1 MLAHS
6 IEVLLVEDDAVDVE
20 LTREALLESKIKV
33 NLNVVRDG
41 EKAMVYLRK
50 EGEYS
55 KSKTPDLVI
64 LDLNLPRMNGQ
75 EVLQAM
81 KSDED
86 LKKIPVVVLTTS
98 SDKQDIA
105 KSYALGANCYVTKP
119 MGLDQ
124 FSQVVHSIE
133 TFWFTIVRLPQKEGF

>member
-1 MLAHS
+1 MWAEP
-6 IEVLLVEDDAVDVE
+6 IDILLVEDDAVDVE
-20 LTREALLESKIKV
+20 LTREALSESKIKV
-33 NLNVVRDG
+33 TLNVVRDG
-41 EKAMVYLRK
+41 ERAMSYLRK
-50 EGEYS
+50 EEPYAAAA
-55 KSKTPDLVI
+55 TPDLVI

-81 KSDED
+81 KSDEH

-98 SDKQDIA
+98 SDKEDIA
-105 KSYALGANCYVTKP
+105 RSYALGANCYVTKP

-133 TFWFTIVRLPQKEGF
+133 TFWFTIVRLPEKDG